1 MADEYGKK
9 LTTALAAVRQLHS
22 DTSKLLVDFDSKMF
36 AGGWSSVFENIA
48 TRDLTYAVKAQFWMA
63 EAVFRYY
70 AKDGNPG
77 HVEGLTVV
85 FFERRAK
92 EPLFLIAQLQYR
104 MGANKLI
111 SDVCRPWDI
120 WYLYFEHTDKR
131 ELQTLHTFRNI
142 DNDRIERAAV
152 LAVPLLSI
160 KTPADA
166 VATLE
171 QVREARV

>member
-1 MADEYGKK
+1 
-9 LTTALAAVRQLHS
+9 
-22 DTSKLLVDFDSKMF
+22 MF
-36 AGGWSSVFENIA
+36 AAGWSSVFENTA
-48 TRDLTYAVKAQFWMA
+48 TRDLTYSVRASFWMA

-70 AKDGNPG
+70 AKDGSPG
-77 HVEGLTVV
+77 HVEGLTIV
-85 FFERRAK
+85 FFERRAE
-92 EPLFLIAQLQYR
+92 EPLFLISQIQYR
-104 MGANKLI
+104 MEASKLI
-111 SDVCRPWDI
+111 SDVCGPWDI
-120 WYLYFEHTDKR
+120 WYLYFKHTDKR

-160 KTPADA
+160 KTLAAA

>member
-36 AGGWSSVFENIA
+36 AGDWSSVFENTA
-48 TRDLTYAVKAQFWMA
+48 TGDLTYAVKAQFWMA
-63 EAVFRYY
+63 QAVFRYY

-77 HVEGLTVV
+77 HVEGLTVA
-85 FFERRAK
+85 FFQSHAE

-104 MGANKLI
+104 MGTDKLI
-111 SDVCRPWDI
+111 RDVCRAWDI
-120 WYLYFEHTDKR
+120 WDLYFKHTDKW
-131 ELQTLHTFRNI
+131 ELQTLHTFQNI

-152 LAVPLLSI
+152 LAVPLLTI
-160 KTPADA
+160 KTLADA
-166 VATLE
+166 VAALE